1 MTNLRVMLLFSL
13 AGLAALPGMAQTIGG
28 GNCSAAML
36 NGQYSLTLG
45 GRDFSTTGT
54 NVQTYEGG
62 GIANFDGV
70 SKVTFTGTV
79 NTNLAQAKT
88 FTYSGTY
95 TVSSNCTGT
104 LTLTQGS
111 SATFTLAVWGS
122 GQQYNIIGSD
132 GTYTYFGSGS
142 GNQPAAC
149 GTSSLSGGYTYDAT
163 GPTLSG
169 TAITSVA
176 DESGVFQFDGQ
187 GNVTA
192 SYTISSSQASAV
204 QLTSSGTYTVAS
216 NCTAS
221 ATLKDSNGATNTLN
235 FVLEGVYGQNA
246 QVLEANPQFIR
257 SGSAHTTFVYHGI
270 GTLGSPM
277 QSIPNVASYAFNGTP
292 PGSVFAIFGQNLAT
306 SASQAANVPLPT
318 KLLSTTVTVN
328 NEAIPLFYV
337 SQTQID
343 AQMPWDIPGN
353 TLAAVIVKNTGANGS
368 TSNAVGLY
376 VPATA
381 TPGLS
386 FYSNN
391 RAVVVNSD
399 NKTVNS
405 ASAPASVGD
414 EVTLYFTGGGPVNA
428 AGKLTSGAGAPSGLS
443 PVTDMNASITVG
455 GKAAVVDY
463 IGLTPGGIGLYQANF
478 VVPQLAKGSYPVVLT
493 IDGTASNTL
502 AGQPYPNPVMNVG
515 N

>member
-1 MTNLRVMLLFSL
+1 MIFLRAVVLFSF
-13 AGLAALPGMAQTIGG
+13 AGLAAAPAFAQTISG

-36 NGQYSLTLG
+36 SGQYSLTLG

-54 NVQTYEGG
+54 DVQTYEGG
-62 GIANFDGV
+62 GTATFDGN
-70 SKVTFTGTV
+70 SNVTFAGTV
-79 NTNLAQAKT
+79 NTNLAQGKT

-95 TVSSNCTGT
+95 TVSSNCSGT
-104 LTLTQGS
+104 LTLAQGS
-111 SATFTLAVWGS
+111 SATFVLVVWS
-122 GQQYNIIGSD
+122 NGQQYNITGSD
-132 GTYTYFGSGS
+132 STYTYSGSGT

-149 GTSSLSGGYTYDAT
+149 GTPSFSGGYTYDST
-163 GPTLSG
+163 GPMLSG

-192 SYTISSSQASAV
+192 SYTISSSQASPV

-246 QVLEANPQFIR
+246 EVLEANPQFIR
-257 SGSAHTTFVYHGI
+257 SGSAHTTFYYHGI
-270 GTLGSPM
+270 GTLGTPM
-277 QSIPNVASYAFNGTP
+277 QSMPNVASYAFNGTP

-306 SASQAANVPLPT
+306 STSQAATVPLPD

-328 NEAIPLFYV
+328 NESAPLFYV
-337 SQTQID
+337 SETQIN

-353 TLAAVIVKNTGANGS
+353 TLATVIVKNTGTNGS
-368 TSNAVGLY
+368 TSNAAGLY

-381 TPGLS
+381 TPGIS

-391 RAVVVNSD
+391 RAVVVNKD
-399 NKTVNS
+399 GNVNTS
-405 ASAPASVGD
+405 TDTASVGD
-414 EVTLYFTGGGPVNA
+414 EVVLYFTGGGPVNA
-428 AGKLTSGAGAPSGLS
+428 AGKLTTGATAPSGLS
-443 PVTDMNASITVG
+443 PVTDPNASITVG
-455 GKAAVVDY
+455 GMSAVVDY

-478 VVPQLAKGSYPVVLT
+478 NVPQLAKGSYPVVLT

-502 AGQPYPNPVMNVG
+502 SGQPYPNPVMTIG